1 MNLIKVRRIVDG
13 LTVAILIM
21 LMGILPFFIVSTY
34 NMNTYIKDQVEHVN
48 GLFKKS
54 EQIHNIND
62 ALIFDA
68 LEFRRIE
75 YNCYLTS
82 ESADFIEILNGTLDS
97 YTEYV
102 TNDPTLTSEQ
112 KKTKLTNVS
121 KIEKAVHARI
131 ELAGKLVS
139 YDKTRKNY
147 LNYFQNYVNP
157 YQSNWHTVLKQE
169 QTPVKTDK

>member
-1 MNLIKVRRIVDG
+1 MNLIKMRRIVDG

-34 NMNTYIKDQVEHVN
+34 HMNAHIKEQVEDVN
-48 GLFKKS
+48 SLFKKS
-54 EQIHNIND
+54 EQIHNINN

-75 YNCYLTS
+75 YNCYLNS

-102 TNDPTLTSEQ
+102 TNDPTLTAEQ
-112 KKTKLTNVS
+112 KKTKLTNIS

-131 ELAGKLVS
+131 ELASKLVS
-139 YDKTRKNY
+139 YDNTRRNY
-147 LNYFQNYVNP
+147 LNYFQNYVNA

-169 QTPVKTDK
+169 QKPVKIDK